1 METNKLTREVLK
13 KVSEWLDEKGKYEL
27 NQIANK
33 ESDTDNYIK
42 TMSSVDSEKL
52 KVPYSLL

>member
-1 METNKLTREVLK
+1 METNKLTPEVLN
-13 KVSEWLDEKGKYEL
+13 KVSEWLNEKGKYEL
-27 NQIANK
+27 NQIANN

-42 TMSSVDSEKL
+42 TMSKVDSEKL

>member
-1 METNKLTREVLK
+1 METNKLTPEVLN
-13 KVSEWLDEKGKYEL
+13 KVSEWLNEKGKYEL
-27 NQIANK
+27 NQVANN

-42 TMSSVDSEKL
+42 TMSKVDSEKL